1 MSGASRV
8 ARMEIPDKHYFRIGE
23 VARILGVAPHV
34 VRFWEAEFR
43 GVRPEK
49 SASGQRV
56 YARRDVERLAVIRR
70 LLREERYTIDG
81 ARRYLREHGL
91 DEGPARVDRASAMR
105 AVLEGAR
112 AKLAAAL
119 ASLSSTR

>member
-1 MSGASRV
+1 MQLP
-8 ARMEIPDKHYFRIGE
+8 EKHYFRIGE
-23 VARILGVAPHV
+23 VARLLGVATHV
-34 VRFWEAEFR
+34 IRFWETEFR

-56 YARRDVERLAVIRR
+56 YARRDVQRLAVIRR
-70 LLREERYTIDG
+70 LLRDERYTIDG

-91 DEGPARVDRASAMR
+91 DEAEPPVDRATALR
-105 AVLEGAR
+105 AALLGAR

-119 ASLSSTR
+119 AQVDGTTAPADAAPP

>member
-1 MSGASRV
+1 MQLP
-8 ARMEIPDKHYFRIGE
+8 EKHYFRIGE
-23 VARILGVAPHV
+23 VARILGVATHV
-34 VRFWEAEFR
+34 IRFWETEFR

-56 YARRDVERLAVIRR
+56 YGRRDVQRLAVIRR
-70 LLREERYTIDG
+70 LLRDERYTIDG

-91 DEGPARVDRASAMR
+91 DEAEAPADRATALR
-105 AVLEGAR
+105 AALLGAR

-119 ASLSSTR
+119 AQVDGITPPADAAPP